1 MPPKQRFS
9 YEDVVEAAFAVV
21 RREGWQGLSARA
33 IAKELN
39 ASTRPIYDHLK
50 SMRHIEEEVV
60 KKALAYFVEFINR
73 DRTGD
78 RWLDQALGYV
88 MFADQE
94 RHLFRCINDEK
105 HIQAQKKFARTHWD
119 KLDEELSAD
128 PRFKALSKA
137 ERDRIRIARW
147 FMIHGLSFLVSN
159 GWILLPRKEKAVL
172 SELVGMPLLDFLRTA
187 NQALYD
193 GFVKSVDL
201 KDQSEER

>member
-60 KKALAYFVEFINR
+60 KKALTYFVEFISR

-88 MFADQE
+88 LFADQE

-119 KLDEELSAD
+119 KLDEQLSAD
-128 PRFKALSKA
+128 PRFKGRSKA

-159 GWILLPRKEKAVL
+159 GWILLPREEKSVL
-172 SELVGMPLLDFLRTA
+172 SEQVGMPLLDFLRTA

-193 GFVKSVDL
+193 GFIQSVEQEDP
-201 KDQSEER
+201 SEEP